1 MNPPSYIDATGTQV
15 SNTLGGGIRPSFT
28 GGRTHMVFNLGLD
41 ISALRPR
48 QRYVV
53 RALLQRM
60 SGRPLPTPVAPQDD
74 RHAPSHST
82 QP

>member
-1 MNPPSYIDATGTQV
+1 MNAKSYLTSAATQGTNKRG
-15 SNTLGGGIRPSFT
+15 SGIRASFT
-28 GGRTHMVFNLGLD
+28 DGRSHAVFNLGLD

-60 SGRPLPTPVAPQDD
+60 SGKPLPAPTAPQ
-74 RHAPSHST
+74 S
-82 QP
+82 

>member
-1 MNPPSYIDATGTQV
+1 MNTKSYLNAVGAKV
-15 SNTLGGGIRPSFT
+15 SSKSGGGVRPSFT
-28 GGRTHMVFNLGLD
+28 GGRSHAVFNLGLD

-60 SGRPLPTPVAPQDD
+60 SGKLLPTPPVRQ
-74 RHAPSHST
+74 S
-82 QP
+82 